1 MISTYTV
8 ALTRRS
14 GKRRQSGTA
23 RPIKVLG
30 NAPRPTSTAVAVAEK
45 LVVAARENVRFLN
58 RHLRKYRASLELPAF
73 VDNAL
78 YLAYTLRVKDTA
90 PFDPFALRRY
100 LHEAGIETTAAFSF
114 DASENCD
121 IVIDRNTSHR
131 RSHGTD
137 ESAICIAC
145 HQYLTIPDLEYILDS
160 FDSFFE
166 QLATTQ
172 TKPESERG

>member
-8 ALTRRS
+8 ALTRRP
-14 GKRRQSGTA
+14 GERRQSGTA

-30 NAPRPTSTAVAVAEK
+30 NAPRPTTAAVTVAEK

-58 RHLRKYRASLELPAF
+58 RHLRKYRASLKLPTF

-78 YLAYTLRVKDTA
+78 YLAYTVRVKDTA
-90 PFDPFALRRY
+90 PFDTIALRRH
-100 LHEAGIETTAAFSF
+100 LHAAGIETAAAFSF
-114 DASENCD
+114 DANENCD
-121 IVIDRNTSHR
+121 IVIDRNVSHR
-131 RSHGTD
+131 RSHGMD
-137 ESAICIAC
+137 EPSFCIAC

-166 QLATTQ
+166 QLASSQ